1 VRVAALNAGLPAA
14 EPFLV
19 LILRELAVLPEK
31 EIRLGLIGR
40 PKDVRLADEPF
51 LKERI
56 RVGID
61 GVDAAILIVGNP
73 DQETI
78 GKCSI
83 TLQFLAGFAE
93 MDGYLVKQK
102 LRIGVPASNRGG
114 FDLESF
120 QEGFNIIRRHLRAE
134 DQMKIDPTAG
144 L

>member
-1 VRVAALNAGLPAA
+1 VRVAALNNAGLSAA
-14 EPFLV
+14 KPFPV

-31 EIRLGLIGR
+31 EIRLGFFGR
-40 PKDVRLADEPF
+40 TKDVRFADEPF
-51 LKERI
+51 LKECI

-102 LRIGVPASNRGG
+102 LRIGVPAANRGA
-114 FDLESF
+114 FDLETF
-120 QEGFNIIRRHLRAE
+120 QEGFKLTSPGSRTLLPRHRLPP
-134 DQMKIDPTAG
+134 Q
-144 L
+144 